1 MINIYHIKSKYL
13 GMNKN
18 NLLFLFALITI
29 CFAISIGFASANDNT
44 TLKNELASNEF
55 SNTLNKDVSSNDNSN
70 IQSVSQ
76 NKSTF
81 SNAKIDNKTSYSKED
96 NKTINYLIKNKEK
109 FDEII
114 KKSTKK
120 DRTFKIN
127 KYKLTIS
134 KTDYKNFLYV
144 KFIEK
149 YVKSGKNITL
159 LEKIFN
165 ISRYS
170 FMQSSGG
177 CVIFLLFP
185 IYSVTKKTN
194 KFITQKIGTFKDYKT
209 KKIYFKNYKK
219 ANKFNKQ
226 LMYKH
231 KIKYDKNI
239 KKFYIKINFPTYKN
253 IKTKKARVYIEL
265 EYYNGEYQLITYTKY
280 DNLDWHQPKRVVK
293 YYALHKSSKNI
304 NKLDMSKIK
313 KEYNFY

>member
-1 MINIYHIKSKYL
+1 
-13 GMNKN
+13 MNKN

-55 SNTLNKDVSSNDNSN
+55 SNTINKDVSSNDNSN

-109 FDEII
+109 FDEIV

-134 KTDYKNFLYV
+134 KTDYKKLLCA
-144 KFIEK
+144 KFIDK
-149 YVKSGKNITL
+149 CIKSGINNITL
-159 LEKIFN
+159 FEKIFK
-165 ISRYS
+165 ISGDY
-170 FMQSSGG
+170 FMEIIIPDGVTAFSPPLH
-177 CVIFLLFP
+177 I
-185 IYSVTKKTN
+185 TKKTN
-194 KFITQKIGTFKDYKT
+194 KIITQKFGKFSPIDYKT
-209 KKIYFKNYKK
+209 KKFYFKNYKK

-226 LMYKH
+226 LNYER
-231 KIKYDKNI
+231 KIKYDKKI
-239 KKFYIKINFPTYKN
+239 KKFYVKVRLPLYKN
-253 IKTKKARVYIEL
+253 IKNKKARVYIEL
-265 EYYNGEYQLITYTKY
+265 SYDDNEYMLTTYTKY
-280 DNLDWHQPKRVVK
+280 DRLDWRYYKGVVK
-293 YYALHKSSKNI
+293 YYTLYKSSKNI
-304 NKLDMSKIK
+304 NKLNMSKIK
-313 KEYNFY
+313 KNYLF

>member
-29 CFAISIGFASANDNT
+29 CFVISIGFASANDNMT
-44 TLKNELASNEF
+44 FKKELANNEF
-55 SNTLNKDVSSNDNSN
+55 SNTIDKDVSSNVNSN

-76 NKSTF
+76 NNSTL
-81 SNAKIDNKTSYSKED
+81 SNAKIDNKTSSSKED

-177 CVIFLLFP
+177 CVIFFYFP

-194 KFITQKIGTFKDYKT
+194 KIITQKIGTFKDHKT

-219 ANKFNKQ
+219 AKKFTKQ
-226 LMYKH
+226 SAYIH
-231 KIKYDKNI
+231 KIKYDKKI
-239 KKFYIKINFPTYKN
+239 KKFYVKVDIPIYKN
-253 IKTKKARVYIEL
+253 IKTKKARVYIKL
-265 EYYNGEYQLITYTKY
+265 EYYNGEYQLTTYTKY
-280 DNLDWHQPKRVVK
+280 DNLDWHTFKRVIK
-293 YYALHKSSKNI
+293 SYTLYKSSKNI
-304 NKLDMSKIK
+304 NKLSMSKIK
-313 KEYNFY
+313 KEYQF